1 MAVVEDEVVAEEDQE
16 EAVEVVEEEVEVRC
30 RHIHRVHLSVGQLFC
45 RQLSCFTWN
54 LFRLDYSSN
63 RLEFAKRLKV
73 CIELFFLWLY
83 LVADWSS
90 YIVFF

>member
-54 LFRLDYSSN
+54 LFQLGYSSSI
-63 RLEFAKRLKV
+63 LEFAKRLKV
-73 CIELFFLWLY
+73 YIELFLMAL
-83 LVADWSS
+83 SGC
-90 YIVFF
+90 

>member
-45 RQLSCFTWN
+45 RQRWVILQVYWN
-54 LFRLDYSSN
+54 L
-63 RLEFAKRLKV
+63 LKD
-73 CIELFFLWLY
+73 LKYTLNFFSWLY

-90 YIVFF
+90 YMVFF